1 MDAIKIVLSCVLLFA
16 IVNAVPIDKNTV
28 FITKLTMAQFNQT
41 VEHGQN
47 VWMIQVGFEEPSEN
61 FTKSA
66 FIFRGVVK
74 AGIIEDCSG
83 HNMCEKFN
91 KMENGKLVEVIRGG
105 RVVFIHSG
113 VVDDKYIYGE
123 IINTTVSKV
132 NYYINE
138 TLEFQQ
144 EEHLQHFDS
153 NKVKIVEFKSQQN

>member
-1 MDAIKIVLSCVLLFA
+1 MVAIKIVLSCVLLFA
-16 IVNAVPIDKNTV
+16 IVNAGPIDKNTV

-66 FIFRGVVK
+66 YIFRGVVK

-83 HNMCEKFN
+83 HNMCEII
-91 KMENGKLVEVIRGG
+91 EERIVGG
-105 RVVFIHSG
+105 RVVFIHRG
-113 VVDDKYIYGE
+113 RVDDKYKEGE
-123 IINTTVSKV
+123 NINTTVSKV

-138 TLEFQQ
+138 TLKFQQ